1 MVSEK
6 MIQAIDKEYKRRLP
20 EDDLL
25 IQEEQEKPIK
35 FTSKE
40 LRKPLVKMSKV
51 LNQLGHIELYTLE
64 SDIKKL
70 LVKIDK
76 EFSRRKGLTE
86 NARN

>member
-1 MVSEK
+1 MKKEK
-6 MIQAIDKEYKRRLP
+6 QIYKRRLP

-25 IQEEQEKPIK
+25 IQEESKQEKPIK
-35 FTSKE
+35 FTFKE
-40 LRKPLVKMSKV
+40 LKKPLTKMSKV
-51 LNQLGHIELYTLE
+51 LDQLGHIELYTLE

-76 EFSRRKGLTE
+76 EFSRRKELTE